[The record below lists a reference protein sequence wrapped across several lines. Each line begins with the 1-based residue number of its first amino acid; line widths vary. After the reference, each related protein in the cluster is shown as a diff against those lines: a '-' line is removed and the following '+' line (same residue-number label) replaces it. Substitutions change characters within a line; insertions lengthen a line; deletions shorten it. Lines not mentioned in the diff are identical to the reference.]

1 MFDNLR
7 HAFRE
12 AVDNFKEELGRDEI
26 PEAVDRLLREMKRE
40 AADTKAE
47 IRRLE
52 EAIHGAI
59 EGAEKEEGKGKT
71 CRRRE
76 KMALDYA
83 EKHEHRRSVLQHK
96 ALALKEELDM
106 RQEDYGEM
114 IEAIK
119 DADKNREGLAATAG
133 RATARNSIEEADDL
147 FSELDRFADEI
158 EGDDA
163 RRKANIEV
171 DDLLDD
177 RPDSFESPPD
187 LGEIDVDARLEALKR
202 AMGEKGQQ

>member
-59 EGAEKEEGKGKT
+59 EGAEKEEGKG
-71 CRRRE
+71 E
-76 KMALDYA
+76 
-83 EKHEHRRSVLQHK
+83 Q
-96 ALALKEELDM
+96 
-106 RQEDYGEM
+106 
-114 IEAIK
+114 
-119 DADKNREGLAATAG
+119 
-133 RATARNSIEEADDL
+133 
-147 FSELDRFADEI
+147 
-158 EGDDA
+158 
-163 RRKANIEV
+163 AN
-171 DDLLDD
+171 
-177 RPDSFESPPD
+177 
-187 LGEIDVDARLEALKR
+187 
-202 AMGEKGQQ
+202 

>member
-59 EGAEKEEGKGKT
+59 EGAEKEKRAAAGKSWRST
-71 CRRRE
+71 SRMRTRLAWPAT
-76 KMALDYA
+76 M
-83 EKHEHRRSVLQHK
+83 RRST
-96 ALALKEELDM
+96 
-106 RQEDYGEM
+106 
-114 IEAIK
+114 
-119 DADKNREGLAATAG
+119 NTAG
-133 RATARNSIEEADDL
+133 ASCNT
-147 FSELDRFADEI
+147 
-158 EGDDA
+158 
-163 RRKANIEV
+163 
-171 DDLLDD
+171 
-177 RPDSFESPPD
+177 RPS
-187 LGEIDVDARLEALKR
+187 R
-202 AMGEKGQQ
+202 